1 VKEANV
7 KNNLATVH
15 LPMPTV
21 RNNYPAQ
28 PSMGNHQLVII
39 SQLLQIIE
47 NVQHIDELFL
57 WLVHTLLRRLDI
69 DVIQFWTLQ
78 SHVGGQATLELRT
91 MVSRNLELPQ
101 YVVINPDVVGE
112 IRHVL
117 KERSGFMP
125 MPVGTIFPQDQVS
138 LLTQHNLHYW
148 TCYFLCNSSVLPP
161 ATGKYT
167 DSKEVY
173 TPLMMVASLFMRQS
187 PSPRLLPTIGHIL
200 EQTILIAK
208 KRGLLLID
216 SKQQQFSLLIPSPTL
231 QENSQQVG
239 DKSTLLD
246 LIPSRIRTSNPL
258 AGALLLADQPAYQ
271 LYHAI
276 DGRKSLAELA
286 SFTRFKA
293 AAFYGAVR
301 SLLNRKQIRFHER
314 GGRQVENEFVMQ
326 SL

>member
-1 VKEANV
+1 M

-15 LPMPTV
+15 LPTPII
-21 RNNYPAQ
+21 RNNYPTQ
-28 PSMGNHQLVII
+28 PSMGNQQLVII

-57 WLVHTLLRRLDI
+57 WLVHILLQRLGI

-101 YVVINPDVVGE
+101 YVIVNPDVVGE

-117 KERSGFMP
+117 KDRSGLMP
-125 MPVGTIFPQDQVS
+125 MPVGFVFPQDQVN

-148 TCYFLCNSSVLPP
+148 ACYFLCNSSMLPP

-167 DSKEVY
+167 DSKQVY
-173 TPLMMVASLFMRQS
+173 TPLRMVVSLFMQQS

-208 KRGLLLID
+208 RRGLLLAD
-216 SKQQQFSLLIPSPTL
+216 SKQQQFPLLFPSPTL
-231 QENSQQVG
+231 QENSQQSG
-239 DKSTLLD
+239 DNSRLLN

-258 AGALLLADQPAYQ
+258 ASTLLLADQPAYQ

-276 DGRKSLAELA
+276 DGRKNLAELA
-286 SFTRFKA
+286 SFAHFKTA
-293 AAFYGAVR
+293 EFHGAVR

-314 GGRQVENEFVMQ
+314 GGRQVETEFVMQ